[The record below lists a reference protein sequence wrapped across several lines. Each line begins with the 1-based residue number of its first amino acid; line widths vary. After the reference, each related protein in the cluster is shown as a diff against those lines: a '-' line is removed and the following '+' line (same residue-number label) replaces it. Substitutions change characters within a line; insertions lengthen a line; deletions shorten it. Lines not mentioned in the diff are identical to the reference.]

1 MAQHPHGAGKSS
13 FDLIDGD
20 LFFHKL
26 ALTPDDV
33 LLDLGCGRGN
43 YSFAAAGHIRKA
55 GAIHAVDL
63 WAEGVAAVE
72 TRAREEGCH
81 QIQTHHVDASDAL
94 PLADNS
100 VSTCLL
106 ATVLHDLV
114 VAGKDKGALA
124 EIARVLKPGGRLA
137 IVEFEKIDGPPGPPR
152 HIRLAPADVE
162 ALLTPHGFSAADRT
176 PLSPQLYLAQFQWRT
191 QKLERKAP

>member
-1 MAQHPHGAGKSS
+1 MAQQPHGAGKSS

-20 LFFHKL
+20 LLFRKL
-26 ALTPDDV
+26 ALNPDDV

-43 YSFAAAGHIRKA
+43 YTFAAAGHIHPA

-72 TRAREEGCH
+72 ARAREEGCQ

-94 PLADNS
+94 PLVDDS
-100 VSTCLL
+100 VDLCLM

-114 VAGKDKGALA
+114 VAGKHRGALA
-124 EIARVLKPGGRLA
+124 EIVRVLKPGGQLA

-162 ALLTPHGFSAADRT
+162 ALLAPHGFSAKDLT
-176 PLSPQLYLAQFQWRT
+176 PLSPQLYLAQFRWMAEEI
-191 QKLERKAP
+191 ERSAP

>member
-1 MAQHPHGAGKSS
+1 MVEHPPGAGKSS

-20 LFFHKL
+20 LLFRKL
-26 ALTPDDV
+26 ALKSTDV

-43 YSFAAAGHIRKA
+43 YTFAAANHIFSD

-72 TRAREEGCH
+72 TRAREESRH
-81 QIQTHHVDASDAL
+81 QIRTHRLDDDDAL
-94 PLADNS
+94 PLADDS
-100 VSTCLL
+100 VDHCLL
-106 ATVLHDLV
+106 ATVLHDMV
-114 VAGKDKGALA
+114 VAGKHGSALA
-124 EIARVLKPGGRLA
+124 EIVRVLKPGGQLA

-162 ALLTPHGFSAADRT
+162 GLLAPLGFSGGDTT
-176 PLSPQLYLAQFQWRT
+176 PLSPQLYLT
-191 QKLERKAP
+191 QLRWMREKIERSAP